1 MLNSVLTQI
10 YHLKKEMA
18 VRFSRKN
25 EDVRPFES
33 GGEASLEF
41 FSLKTDCSM
50 FVVSR
55 NPISVKVLFFFFCSF
70 VHFVCFLMVLL
81 RIGFFE

>member
-41 FSLKTDCSM
+41 FSQKTDCSM

-55 NPISVKVLFFFFCSF
+55 NPRSIKVLFFFFLFICSLCVF
-70 VHFVCFLMVLL
+70 SNGVVANWVF
-81 RIGFFE
+81 

>member
-55 NPISVKVLFFFFCSF
+55 NPISVKVLFFFFSS
-70 VHFVCFLMVLL
+70 VHFVCFLTVLL